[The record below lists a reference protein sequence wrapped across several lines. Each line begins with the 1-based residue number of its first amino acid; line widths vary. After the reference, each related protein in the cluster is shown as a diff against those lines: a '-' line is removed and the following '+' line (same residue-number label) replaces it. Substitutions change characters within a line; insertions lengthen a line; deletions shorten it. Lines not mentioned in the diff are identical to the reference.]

1 MQAIADRREAGADP
15 SLSALRT
22 LFAAPYTPWRGRAT
36 NRPVSISHRKPTRV
50 FVQLSDH
57 KERRG

>member
-22 LFAAPYTPWRGRAT
+22 LFAGSIHTLAGPGDQPAGIHLTSETYEGVCSVV
-36 NRPVSISHRKPTRV
+36 RP
-50 FVQLSDH
+50 
-57 KERRG
+57 